1 LTAADSF
8 PYVFHQM
15 KPTPFLALL
24 LLALIAPSW
33 LAAAAPAER
42 RPNIV
47 IIMPDDQGYG
57 DFGIMGN
64 PVLDT
69 PHLDQLAREGGTMST
84 FYVSPVC
91 SPTRAALMTGRY
103 NYRTRVVDT
112 FKGRSMLEPDEVTL
126 AEALRG
132 AGYATGIFGKWHLGD
147 NYPLRPSDQGFQE
160 SLIHRGGGLGQPSE
174 PIENNRRYT
183 DAILFRNNEQVQ
195 TKGYCTDVFFSAALD
210 FIAQAATQDRP
221 FFAYIAPN
229 APHGPYHDVPV
240 ALYEKYRRRDL
251 APVLLGNTKDA
262 DTVARV
268 YAMVENVDMNVGRLV
283 DALERRNLTSRT
295 IVIFLNDNGPNTRR
309 FVGPLR
315 GMKSEVHEGG
325 IRTPF
330 FMRWPERLQ
339 AGASSDRIA
348 AHIDIMPTLLE
359 AAGIA
364 KPAGTTFDGRS
375 FLPLLEGKPVDWPD
389 RHLVLQTHR
398 GDAPIPFHHAAIRN
412 QRWKLLHPSGSGR
425 ETMPPNIPYELYDM
439 ASDPGERENRADA
452 HPEIVNRLK
461 QAYAAWFQDVSTTRP
476 DNFAPPLIVVGTP
489 HEKETVLTSQ
499 DKRTVENAWLL
510 RFATPGTYDV
520 ELRWKD
526 PAPAATVEVRIGG
539 EARTLPI
546 AAQSTSARINNWKV
560 PAGNAA
566 LSTAVITGPQA
577 ADPYHVILHQTLR

>member
-1 LTAADSF
+1 
-8 PYVFHQM
+8 M
-15 KPTPFLALL
+15 KPTPFVSLL
-24 LLALIAPSW
+24 LLTLLVPPT
-33 LAAAAPAER
+33 LATAAVPER

-47 IIMPDDQGYG
+47 LIMTDDQGYG

-69 PHLDQLAREGGTMST
+69 PHLDQLAREAATMST

-112 FKGRSMLEPDEVTL
+112 FKGRSMMEPEEVTV
-126 AEALRG
+126 AEALGG

-147 NYPLRPSDQGFQE
+147 NYPLRPSDQGFEE

-195 TKGYCTDVFFSAALD
+195 TKGYCTDVFFSAALE
-210 FIAQAATQDRP
+210 FIDQAAAQDRP

-229 APHGPYHDVPV
+229 APHSPYHDVPV

-251 APVLLGNTKDA
+251 APVLLGATQDA
-262 DTVARV
+262 DTVARI
-268 YAMVENVDMNVGRLV
+268 YAMVENIDMNVGRLV

-330 FMRWPERLQ
+330 FMRWPERLR
-339 AGASSDRIA
+339 AGAASDRIA
-348 AHIDIMPTLLE
+348 AHIDVMPTLLD
-359 AAGIA
+359 AAGVA

-398 GDAPIPFHHAAIRN
+398 GDTPLPFHHAAIRN

-439 ASDPGERENRADA
+439 ESDPGESENRADT
-452 HPEIVNRLK
+452 HPEVVNQLQ
-461 QAYAAWFQDVSTTRP
+461 QAYAAWYKNVATTRS
-476 DNFAPPLIVVGTP
+476 DNFAPPLILVGTP

-499 DKRTVENAWLL
+499 DKRAVENAWLL
-510 RFATPGTYDV
+510 RFADSGTYDV

-526 PAPAATVEVRIGG
+526 PSPAATVEVRIGG
-539 EARTLPI
+539 DARQLPI
-546 AAQSTSARINNWKV
+546 AARSTSARIESWKI

-566 LSTAVITGPQA
+566 LSTTVLSGSKA
-577 ADPYHVILHQTLR
+577 AEPYHVILHQASR